1 MIINLEGDY
10 LEIGIFGMV
19 LIGIIELAFW
29 GYMFR
34 IASKRLGQI
43 YKMMESEENEWSI

>member
-1 MIINLEGDY
+1 MIINLEGNY

-34 IASKRLGQI
+34 LASKRLSEI
-43 YKMMESEENEWSI
+43 YKIMESGEDD

>member
-34 IASKRLGQI
+34 MASKRLGQI
-43 YKMMESEENEWSI
+43 YKIMESDESE

>member
-10 LEIGIFGMV
+10 LEIGIFGMI
-19 LIGIIELAFW
+19 LLGLIELAFW

-43 YKMMESEENEWSI
+43 YRIMEREGEEDNV